1 LRGRPRLPGV
11 VWAGFGAAFRDLTG
25 VVDWATFDLRLVF
38 DLAGAWTSWH
48 VWVDLARERL
58 ALGEGCTS
66 CDVQGA
72 VDWHP
77 IRPRTSVTSRLNIT
91 AP

>member
-1 LRGRPRLPGV
+1 LPVV
-11 VWAGFGAAFRDLTG
+11 VWAGFCTAFCDSAVESTWAA
-25 VVDWATFDLRLVF
+25 FDLRLGF
-38 DLAGAWTSWH
+38 DLAGAWASWH
-48 VWVDLARERL
+48 VGVDLARERL
-58 ALGEGCTS
+58 ALGDGCST
-66 CDVQGA
+66 VNEEGA

>member
-1 LRGRPRLPGV
+1 LPRV

-38 DLAGAWTSWH
+38 DLAGAWASGDA
-48 VWVDLARERL
+48 WVDLTRERL
-58 ALGEGCTS
+58 ALGKGCSTVNKEGT
-66 CDVQGA
+66 

-77 IRPRTSVTSRLNIT
+77 IRPRTSVTSRLNII
-91 AP
+91 APY